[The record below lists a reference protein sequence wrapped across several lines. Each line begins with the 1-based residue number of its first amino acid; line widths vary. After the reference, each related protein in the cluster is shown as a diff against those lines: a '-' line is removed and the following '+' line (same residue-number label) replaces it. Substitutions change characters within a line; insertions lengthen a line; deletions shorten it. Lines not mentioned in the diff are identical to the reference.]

1 MREGELDGDRF
12 SAEVIGLID
21 NADRLRRMA
30 NSARAAGRPQAAQEI
45 ARDLLTL
52 GGCA

>member
-12 SAEVIGLID
+12 TSQVVGLLQD
-21 NADRLRRMA
+21 PTRLQRMA
-30 NSARAAGRPQAAQEI
+30 NAARAAGRPQAATEI